1 MYLFYEKRLKKFNKY
16 VTVWEKVSNIIKK
29 SKSFIAKE
37 SLECFYIPVIC
48 GKVKD
53 ELQVTSY
60 EFKFTSYEF
69 KSTSYELKST
79 S

>member
-1 MYLFYEKRLKKFNKY
+1 M
-16 VTVWEKVSNIIKK
+16 TIWEKVSNIIKK
-29 SKSFIAKE
+29 SKSFNAKE

-60 EFKFTSYEF
+60 EFKFPSYEF